1 MKVTLRK
8 DANGNHS
15 IYVPKKDLE
24 AHVTSCEKPEIW
36 GGKIE
41 LSNGWTLEMPEMAAD
56 TRLPITIEARKLGGE
71 V

>member
-8 DANGNHS
+8 DANGNYS

-24 AHVTSCEKPEIW
+24 AHITSCEKPEIW

-41 LSNGWTLEMPEMAAD
+41 LSNGWTLEMPALSAD
-56 TRLPITIEARKLGGE
+56 TRLPITIEARRLGE
-71 V
+71 A